1 MARIDWR
8 KAGLSNPDPARVID
22 VGVGWSPDQPTNRKK
37 SKKRKAKPKR
47 AGNASVQVAPLIIP
61 FRKVE
66 LISSIMRDLGRA
78 LPTKRNRLNNRL
90 KKLIEDGVIADDG
103 EIIRS
108 HPIIQEWYSMLEK
121 QDRL

>member
-1 MARIDWR
+1 MTRLDWR

-22 VGVGWSPDQPTNRKK
+22 VGDEWSPDLLTNRKK
-37 SKKRKAKPKR
+37 NKKRKVKPKN
-47 AGNASVQVAPLIIP
+47 GSNASFQVAPLIIP

-66 LISSIMRDLGRA
+66 LLSSVMRDLGRA

-103 EIIRS
+103 AIILS
-108 HPIIQEWYSMLEK
+108 HPIIKEWFSMVEK
-121 QDRL
+121 RDGR

>member
-22 VGVGWSPDQPTNRKK
+22 VGVGWLLDQPTNRKK

-47 AGNASVQVAPLIIP
+47 VGDASVQVAPLIIP